1 MENKAARFDLTLLME
16 ENEQGLKGS
25 LEYNSYL
32 FERVSMEQMM
42 ASFQIM
48 LEALVADPDQ
58 HIWDLPLLAVSPVA
72 PQEESA
78 FSASASPMP
87 HIQELFARQAMRT
100 PAVPALVYKGEQL
113 TYQELNQ
120 RANQVARQLLLLGVQ
135 PHMHVGL
142 ALERSLDLVVGL
154 LGILKVAGV
163 YVPLEVPSA
172 CGDVLK
178 DAHIQ
183 YVVTRQELATHFQT
197 HAITC
202 LCLETLESVAAPT
215 QETIA
220 ENAIDADSILAILY
234 QESTP
239 STALPACIY
248 QNNEQISTF
257 LNYARQQGWES
268 AAGSVWSSLSSAL
281 FLYELLLPLT
291 TGGAAHLVPEQM
303 CLQGLAYSAWLAEHE
318 ISSAYVPMSLLPDLL
333 AWTRQGQPSH
343 LRLLL
348 TQAPAFPEQ
357 QLLALQQ
364 ALPHTRIINGYGT
377 PEVAPWATL
386 YEVRA
391 STGPRR
397 CTPVGSP
404 IDDTQLFLLDQYMHP
419 VPRGVIGEIY
429 LAGTQAARD
438 SYAGSAA
445 MAERFLVSPFDTRG
459 EHLYK
464 TGDYARYLPDGN
476 LELFGRTRQFG
487 EIQGLRIWP
496 DEIAAVLMAHPD
508 VHQAVV
514 LAREN
519 VPGNKRLVAYVVPEA
534 EAEVAR
540 VRTNL
545 QSFIKEQ
552 LPTACAPSVLVILE
566 NMPLDRHGMVLSTAL
581 PESDGEQ
588 MDGPSLKA
596 APGSKLESD
605 IAAVW
610 RQILK
615 IEHVGVEDNFF
626 DRGGHSLLMI
636 RLHNELQSS
645 LQLDISI
652 LDLFKYPTISS
663 LAKYIQQEQPE
674 QQLQAEARQI
684 YSRTDRQK
692 EALQRQKMLM
702 KERRKSYGTQ

>member
-58 HIWDLPLLAVSPVA
+58 HIWDLPLLAVSPVEQ
-72 PQEESA
+72 QEESA
-78 FSASASPMP
+78 FPASASPMP

-100 PAVPALVYKGEQL
+100 PTAPALVYKGEQL

-120 RANQVARQLLLLGVQ
+120 RANRVARQLLLLGVQ

-202 LCLETLESVAAPT
+202 LCLETLEGVAAPT

-248 QNNEQISTF
+248 QNNEQIGTF
-257 LNYARQQGWES
+257 LNYARQQRWES
-268 AAGSVWSSLSSAL
+268 AAGSVWSPLSSAL

-303 CLQGLAYSAWLAEHE
+303 CLQGLAYSAWLAEHK

-419 VPRGVIGEIY
+419 VPR
-429 LAGTQAARD
+429 
-438 SYAGSAA
+438 
-445 MAERFLVSPFDTRG
+445 
-459 EHLYK
+459 
-464 TGDYARYLPDGN
+464 
-476 LELFGRTRQFG
+476 
-487 EIQGLRIWP
+487 
-496 DEIAAVLMAHPD
+496 
-508 VHQAVV
+508 
-514 LAREN
+514 
-519 VPGNKRLVAYVVPEA
+519 
-534 EAEVAR
+534 
-540 VRTNL
+540 
-545 QSFIKEQ
+545 
-552 LPTACAPSVLVILE
+552 
-566 NMPLDRHGMVLSTAL
+566 
-581 PESDGEQ
+581 
-588 MDGPSLKA
+588 
-596 APGSKLESD
+596 
-605 IAAVW
+605 
-610 RQILK
+610 
-615 IEHVGVEDNFF
+615 
-626 DRGGHSLLMI
+626 
-636 RLHNELQSS
+636 
-645 LQLDISI
+645 
-652 LDLFKYPTISS
+652 
-663 LAKYIQQEQPE
+663 
-674 QQLQAEARQI
+674 
-684 YSRTDRQK
+684 
-692 EALQRQKMLM
+692 
-702 KERRKSYGTQ
+702 